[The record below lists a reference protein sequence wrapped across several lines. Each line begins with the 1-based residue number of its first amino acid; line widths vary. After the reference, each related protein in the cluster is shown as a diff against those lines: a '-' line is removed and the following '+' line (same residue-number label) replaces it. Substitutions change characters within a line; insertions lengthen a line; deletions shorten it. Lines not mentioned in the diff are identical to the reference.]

1 MEGFKKLARTAALN
15 SPPYQNTA
23 THTEGAPNKP
33 LVPLSLLSLSILSVR
48 ASPLPFTAHTRLKYG
63 IVVCLVLL
71 LCAVQKNFFNKN
83 IKFAYVAPR
92 RWQRSKLSW
101 QLSPSLSHSPQA
113 RRFGVAFGYLWQEL
127 LLPPEVVTRQQQ
139 RQHVV
144 LKLL

>member
-1 MEGFKKLARTAALN
+1 MLEPRHLIRFPIKT
-15 SPPYQNTA
+15 QQ
-23 THTEGAPNKP
+23 HTQSERPTNH
-33 LVPLSLLSLSILSVR
+33 LSLSHFSPSLSGHR
-48 ASPLPFTAHTRLKYG
+48 YPFTAHTRLKCG
-63 IVVCLVLL
+63 SVVCLVLL

-83 IKFAYVAPR
+83 IKFAYVALR

-101 QLSPSLSHSPQA
+101 QLAPPPLSLSHSPQA

-127 LLPPEVVTRQQQ
+127 FLPPEVVTRQQQ

>member
-1 MEGFKKLARTAALN
+1 MLEPRHLIRFPIKTQRH
-15 SPPYQNTA
+15 
-23 THTEGAPNKP
+23 THRGSTQQTTCPSLTSLP
-33 LVPLSLLSLSILSVR
+33 LYPSLR
-48 ASPLPFTAHTRLKYG
+48 ASPLPFTAHTRLKCG

>member
-15 SPPYQNTA
+15 SLPYQNTA
-23 THTEGAPNKP
+23 THTHRGSTQRTTCPSLTSLP
-33 LVPLSLLSLSILSVR
+33 LHPSLR
-48 ASPLPFTAHTRLKYG
+48 ASPLPFTAHTRLKCG

-139 RQHVV
+139 QGSMWC
-144 LKLL
+144 